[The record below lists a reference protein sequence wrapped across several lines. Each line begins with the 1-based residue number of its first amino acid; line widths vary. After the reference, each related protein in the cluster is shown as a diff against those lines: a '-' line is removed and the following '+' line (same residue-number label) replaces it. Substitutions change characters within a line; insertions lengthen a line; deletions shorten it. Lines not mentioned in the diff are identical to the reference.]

1 MLLTVKEML
10 DSDLCVKLSQLVG
23 SSLVFT
29 INEHWLTE
37 KEWKN
42 SAFSLNSVSNLLS
55 WIIGEIRGTFYP
67 VENLFKT
74 HQ

>member
-10 DSDLCVKLSQLVG
+10 DSDLSVKLSQLVG